1 MTANPVRDDRSL
13 GELFGDLSRQLST
26 LIRQEIDLA
35 RTEMTGRLTAVGRDA
50 GVMAAG
56 IGLVY
61 AGLLVLLAAV
71 VLLLSDLGVTPW
83 LAALVVAIVVG
94 VFGGLLVVN
103 ARQAMASRE
112 IAPRRTLET
121 LKDDAEWAKERVK

>member
-35 RTEMTGRLTAVGRDA
+35 RTEMTGRVSAVGRDA
-50 GVMAAG
+50 AVLAAG
-56 IGLVY
+56 IGLLY
-61 AGLLVLLAAV
+61 AGLLVLLAAA
-71 VLLLSDLGVTPW
+71 VLLLSDIGVTPW
-83 LAALVVAIVVG
+83 LAAVVVALIVG
-94 VFGGLLVVN
+94 VIGGLMVVS
-103 ARQAMASRE
+103 ARQAMATRE

-121 LKDDAEWAKERVK
+121 LKDDADWAKERIK

>member
-35 RTEMTGRLTAVGRDA
+35 RTEVTGRVSAVGRDA
-50 GVMAAG
+50 AVLAAG
-56 IGLVY
+56 VGLLY
-61 AGLLVLLAAV
+61 AGLLVLLAAA
-71 VLLLSDLGVTPW
+71 VLLLSDIGVTPW
-83 LAALVVAIVVG
+83 LAAVVVALIVG
-94 VFGGLLVVN
+94 VIGGLMVVS
-103 ARQAMASRE
+103 ARQAMATRE

-121 LKDDAEWAKERVK
+121 LKDDADWAKERIK